1 MEIDI
6 SCPNCGRSD
15 WVQSVPAVRA
25 SGVQTVT
32 GVDYF
37 TGVAVAPS
45 GLVPAFGT
53 ATVERTAVSNLARSL
68 PLAPYIPASGKLIAL
83 GTFLAI
89 PGVVAVVTATA
100 MLVNPPDSNVLST
113 LLAGLLMIA
122 LMSWPAALAFTPV
135 VIRVRRKRRVA
146 RGRRAASAVWQAGQ
160 YCHGC
165 GQCFWPFSPA
175 PHIPVRQS
183 MPPRQFTWLVW
194 SVGGYANL
202 MTW

>member
-1 MEIDI
+1 MEIDLN
-6 SCPNCGRSD
+6 CPNCHRTD
-15 WVQSVPAVRA
+15 WVQSVPAIRA
-25 SGVQTVT
+25 SGVHTVT
-32 GVDYF
+32 GTDYF
-37 TGVAVAPS
+37 SGVGVTAS

-53 ATVERTAVSNLARSL
+53 TTVERTAVSNLARSL
-68 PLAPYIPASGKLIAL
+68 PLAPYIPTSGKLIAL

-89 PGVVAVVTATA
+89 PGLIVVVANIA
-100 MLVNPPDSNVLST
+100 MLVNPESGSVVTT
-113 LLAGLLMIA
+113 LLAGLLAFAYI
-122 LMSWPAALAFTPV
+122 SWPAALAFTPV

-175 PHIPVRQS
+175 PHIPARQP